1 MSRYSGGAAN
11 GTEERLDEVDAKL
24 ERLIELHQKGVALL
38 EQISEALKPIKLGP
52 NPDMHRGLEKQPI
65 APRPPLPAAK
75 AKPRK

>member
-38 EQISEALKPIKLGP
+38 EQISDALKPSRPAIT
-52 NPDMHRGLEKQPI
+52 
-65 APRPPLPAAK
+65 PRPPLPAAK
-75 AKPRK
+75 AQPRK